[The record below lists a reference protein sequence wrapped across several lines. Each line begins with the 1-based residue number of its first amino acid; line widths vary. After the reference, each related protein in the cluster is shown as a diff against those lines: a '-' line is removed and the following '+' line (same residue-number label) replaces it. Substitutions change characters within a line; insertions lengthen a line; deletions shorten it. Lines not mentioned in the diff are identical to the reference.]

1 MNPFGLSLSKPPL
14 STSGSEEVRG
24 FDRLSPNGVGVRRV
38 LALAAAALPLLAA
51 ADSPGVPIR
60 EARWLTAASLE
71 RALSTE
77 PAECLVEPPRPEA
90 RRAVAIGRIAF
101 RAPLLLGGQAAR
113 AGMSCATCHRNG
125 RGNPDFLFPGLSGPP
140 GTADVTSSLMSSH
153 RGDHVA
159 NPVPIP
165 DLGGPAARLKVSRD
179 PASGALERFIHGLV
193 AEEFDGPE
201 PPPEVLA
208 GLAAYVR
215 ALKPEGCGRG
225 DRPITLAS
233 RLADVDAAVDLARES
248 RGETRRLLL
257 AAARS
262 TLGAIDE
269 RFPGAE
275 ADRILLR
282 QADSDLAAIRI
293 GQADFGRWDRNW
305 PARKARLLADRGRSL
320 FDPTRLRKALR

>member
-1 MNPFGLSLSKPPL
+1 M
-14 STSGSEEVRG
+14 EG
-24 FDRLSPNGVGVRRV
+24 FDRLSPNGSGPRLRRILPAFAV
-38 LALAAAALPLLAA
+38 LLLAA
-51 ADSPGVPIR
+51 TGASVPIR
-60 EARWLTAASLE
+60 EARWLAPASLE

-77 PAECLVEPPRPEA
+77 PAECLVEPAGAEA
-90 RRAVAIGRIAF
+90 RRSVAIGRIAF

-165 DLGGPAARLKVSRD
+165 DLGGPPARLKVPRD
-179 PASGALERFIHGLV
+179 PAGGALERFIHGLV

-201 PPPEVLA
+201 PAPEVLA

-215 ALKPEGCGRG
+215 ALRPEGCGRG
-225 DRPITLAS
+225 ERPITLAS
-233 RLADVDAAVDLARES
+233 RLADVDEAVALARAS
-248 RGETRRLLL
+248 SGETRRLLL

-269 RFPGAE
+269 RFPGAP
-275 ADRILLR
+275 ADRALLR
-282 QADSDLAAIRI
+282 VADSDLAAIRR
-293 GQADFGRWDRNW
+293 GEADFARWDRRW
-305 PARKARLLADRGRSL
+305 PARKARLLADQGRSL
-320 FDPTRLRKALR
+320 FDPTRLRKALRS

>member
-1 MNPFGLSLSKPPL
+1 MGRGRTRAGALSAVLLLS
-14 STSGSEEVRG
+14 
-24 FDRLSPNGVGVRRV
+24 
-38 LALAAAALPLLAA
+38 LAAAS
-51 ADSPGVPIR
+51 DGRGVPIR
-60 EARWLTAASLE
+60 EARWLAPGSLE

-77 PAECLVEPPRPEA
+77 PAECLVEPAAPEA

-153 RGDHVA
+153 RGDHLA

-165 DLGGPAARLKVSRD
+165 DLGGPPARLKVSRD
-179 PASGALERFIHGLV
+179 PAGGALEHFIHGLV

-201 PPPEVLA
+201 PSPEVLA

-215 ALKPEGCGRG
+215 ALRPEGCGRG
-225 DRPITLAS
+225 DRPITLDS
-233 RLADVDAAVDLARES
+233 RLADVEAAIDLARTS

-269 RFPGAE
+269 RFGGRE
-275 ADRILLR
+275 ADRDLLR
-282 QADSDLAAIRI
+282 QSDADLAAVRS
-293 GQADFGRWDRNW
+293 GQADFTRWDRSW
-305 PARKARLLADRGRSL
+305 PARKARLLADQGRSL
-320 FDPTRLRKALR
+320 YDPRRLRRALNSPLPGGERG

>member
-1 MNPFGLSLSKPPL
+1 MGRGRTRAGALSA
-14 STSGSEEVRG
+14 
-24 FDRLSPNGVGVRRV
+24 V
-38 LALAAAALPLLAA
+38 LLLTLVAA
-51 ADSPGVPIR
+51 ADGRGVPIR
-60 EARWLTAASLE
+60 EARWLAPGSLE
-71 RALSTE
+71 RTLASE
-77 PAECLVEPPRPEA
+77 PAECLVEPAGAEA

-165 DLGGPAARLKVSRD
+165 DLGGSRDKLKVSRD
-179 PASGALERFIHGLV
+179 PAGGALEHFIHGLV

-201 PPPEVLA
+201 PSPEVLA

-215 ALKPEGCGRG
+215 ALRPEGCGRG
-225 DRPITLAS
+225 ERPITLAS
-233 RLADVDAAVDLARES
+233 RLADVETAVDLARDS

-269 RFPGAE
+269 RFGGLE
-275 ADRILLR
+275 SDRTLLR
-282 QADSDLAAIRI
+282 QADSDLAAIRN
-293 GQADFGRWDRNW
+293 GRADFTAWDRFW
-305 PARKARLLADRGRSL
+305 PARKARLLADQRRSL
-320 FDPTRLRKALR
+320 YDPGRLRKALRS

>member
-1 MNPFGLSLSKPPL
+1 MGRGRTRSGALSAVFL
-14 STSGSEEVRG
+14 
-24 FDRLSPNGVGVRRV
+24 
-38 LALAAAALPLLAA
+38 LPLVAA
-51 ADSPGVPIR
+51 ADGRGVPIR
-60 EARWLTAASLE
+60 EARWLVPAGLE

-77 PAECLVEPPRPEA
+77 PAECLVEPEGAEA
-90 RRAVAIGRIAF
+90 RRSVAIGRIAF

-159 NPVPIP
+159 NPVAIP
-165 DLGGPAARLKVSRD
+165 DLGRPRERLKVSRD
-179 PASGALERFIHGLV
+179 PAGGALEHFIHGLV
-193 AEEFDGPE
+193 SEEFDGPE

-215 ALKPEGCGRG
+215 ALRPEGCGRG
-225 DRPITLAS
+225 TRPITLAS
-233 RLADVDAAVDLARES
+233 RLADVEAAVALARETGS
-248 RGETRRLLL
+248 GTRRLLL

-269 RFPGAE
+269 RFPDSG
-275 ADRILLR
+275 ADRRLLR
-282 QADSDLAAIRI
+282 EADSDLAAIRA
-293 GQADFGRWDRNW
+293 GQADFARWDRSW
-305 PARKARLLADRGRSL
+305 PARKARLLADQGRSL
-320 FDPTRLRKALR
+320 FDPTRLSKALR

>member
-1 MNPFGLSLSKPPL
+1 MGRRRARPGALSA
-14 STSGSEEVRG
+14 
-24 FDRLSPNGVGVRRV
+24 V
-38 LALAAAALPLLAA
+38 LFLPLVAA
-51 ADSPGVPIR
+51 ADARPLPMR
-60 EARWLTAASLE
+60 EARWLAPAGLE

-77 PAECLVEPPRPEA
+77 PAECLVEPRGAED

-153 RGDHVA
+153 RGDHLA

-165 DLGGPAARLKVSRD
+165 DLGGPREKLKVSRD
-179 PASGALERFIHGLV
+179 RAGGALERFIHGLV

-201 PPPEVLA
+201 PSPEVLA

-215 ALKPEGCGRG
+215 ALRPEGCARG

-233 RLADVDAAVDLARES
+233 RLADVEAAVDLARDS

-269 RFPGAE
+269 RFADAQ
-275 ADRILLR
+275 ADRAVLR
-282 QADSDLAAIRI
+282 QADSDLAAIRA
-293 GQADFGRWDRNW
+293 GQSDFARWDRSW
-305 PARKARLLADRGRSL
+305 PQRKARLLADRRRSL
-320 FDPTRLRKALR
+320 FDPTRLRKALTSPLPGGEG